1 MDLYHNPA
9 TVRDTGAV
17 KMNKT
22 LSPRRGPGGGETD
35 VITHGHSH
43 CALEFVI

>member
-1 MDLYHNPA
+1 MDIYHNPA
-9 TVRDTGAV
+9 TVRDAGAV

-22 LSPRRGPGGGETD
+22 LSPRRGVGGEETD
-35 VITHGHSH
+35 VITYGHFH